1 MSRTKTFVATVALS
15 FALTSHAADN
25 HPQQQ
30 PQNQSQQARHGDWL
44 KDGEFKGKKLLIACW
59 YSEGSGQEA
68 VPLNNVPKVLRQ
80 LGFTVDILRNPTHLP
95 ALDSYDQLWL
105 VSGAGSQFAG
115 EDVARVKK
123 YLAGGKGVYVLADN
137 TPYTHEANILGKELH
152 GLSVSGDYSGGQTVN
167 VMPPG
172 TVKKMFEEAMK
183 RGDMEKLTEMRRAGF
198 LNGKLYAEDHEL
210 LSGISQIYEG
220 ITLCHLD
227 PAKDV
232 DVILRASDNQ
242 SLVGVSTRPGEKL
255 VYDCGFT
262 RLYCGWEA
270 NAATSTHWY
279 RNVAAFLLG
288 KRRVDLPN
296 G

>member
-1 MSRTKTFVATVALS
+1 MSRAKTLTAVLALS
-15 FALTSHAADN
+15 FALTSHADQQQQQQ
-25 HPQQQ
+25 QQQ
-30 PQNQSQQARHGDWL
+30 PPRHGDWL
-44 KDGEFKGKKLLIACW
+44 KNGEFKGKKILIACW

-68 VPLNNVPKVLRQ
+68 IPLNNVPKVLRD
-80 LGFTVDILRNPTHLP
+80 LGFAVDILRSPAHLP
-95 ALDSYDQLWL
+95 ALESYDELWL
-105 VSGAGSQFAG
+105 VSGSGSQFSPD
-115 EDVARVKK
+115 DVARVKK
-123 YLAGGKGVYVLADN
+123 YLASGKGVYVMADN
-137 TPYTHEANILGKELH
+137 TPYTHEANVLGKALH
-152 GLSVSGDYSGGQTVN
+152 GLSVSGDYAGGQTVN

-172 TVKKMFEEAMK
+172 AVKKMFEDAMK

-210 LSGISQIYEG
+210 LSGISQIFEG

-227 PAKDV
+227 PTPDV

-242 SLVGVSTRPGEKL
+242 SLVGVSKKPNEKL

-270 NAATSTHWY
+270 NTATSTHWY

-288 KRRVDLPN
+288 KRRADLPQ